1 MGKLIDLTGKTFG
14 RWTVLYRT
22 DDYIEASGAKRAHY
36 HCKCACGN
44 EADVLAGS
52 LRKGQSKSCGCLQR
66 EFAKSGAAKRTH
78 GATGTRLHRIWKNM
92 NTRCNNP
99 KNQKYPRYGGRGI
112 SVCKEWSGKTGFEAF
127 SKWAHENGYHEDLT
141 IDRIDNDGDYTPE
154 NCRWVSLKM
163 QENNTSKNR
172 KITVRGITKT
182 IAEWSEIIGIPRTTL
197 YYYSDEGLTEILEK
211 YF

>member
-22 DDYIEASGAKRAHY
+22 DDYIEPSGAKRARY

-92 NTRCNNP
+92 NTRCNNH
-99 KNQKYPRYGGRGI
+99 KNQKYPRYD
-112 SVCKEWSGKTGFEAF
+112 VGFRCVKDGVERLVLKRSA
-127 SKWAHENGYHEDLT
+127 NGPT
-141 IDRIDNDGDYTPE
+141 
-154 NCRWVSLKM
+154 KM
-163 QENNTSKNR
+163 DTM
-172 KITVRGITKT
+172 
-182 IAEWSEIIGIPRTTL
+182 RT
-197 YYYSDEGLTEILEK
+197 
-211 YF
+211 